1 MLILENWAQQLD
13 VTELEQHQLING
25 VSWQQYEA
33 LLEEL
38 GDANGT
44 LRARPGYRVYY
55 LDQIVEIMSPS
66 RWHESQKTRIG
77 NLLEIY
83 FLHHQIPYFPTGST
97 TFKNELKQVGLE
109 PDESYCLFT
118 DKPIPDLA
126 IEVILTSG
134 GLNRLALYQRL
145 GVPEVWFYQKSGFT
159 VYCLLSALPP
169 IAPEFGYQNQS
180 YSSLFPDLDLTRLQ
194 QALDQASP
202 LAAAQYFQ
210 QSLHPTV

>member
-1 MLILENWAQQLD
+1 MLVLENWAKQLNM
-13 VTELEQHQLING
+13 TEQEQLHLIDG

-38 GDANGT
+38 GDG
-44 LRARPGYRVYY
+44 PGYRVHY
-55 LDQIVEIMSPS
+55 LDQILEIMSPS

-83 FLHHQIPYFPTGST
+83 FLHYQIPYFPTGST
-97 TFKNELKQVGLE
+97 TFRNELKQVGLE

-145 GVPEVWFYQKSGFT
+145 GVTEVWFYQKSGFT
-159 VYCLLSALPP
+159 VYCLSSALPP
-169 IAPEFGYQNQS
+169 LAPEFGYQSQS
-180 YSSLFPDLDLTRLQ
+180 YSSLLPDLDLDQLQ
-194 QALDQASP
+194 RSLDQASP

-210 QSLHPTV
+210 QGLQGV

>member
-1 MLILENWAQQLD
+1 MLLLENWSKQLNF
-13 VTELEQHQLING
+13 TELEQHQLING
-25 VSWQQYEA
+25 VSWHQYEA
-33 LLEEL
+33 LLAEV

-44 LRARPGYRVYY
+44 LRARPGYRVHY
-55 LDQIVEIMSPS
+55 LDQILEIMSPS

-83 FLHHQIPYFPTGST
+83 FLYYQIPYFPTGST

-118 DKPIPDLA
+118 DKLIPDLA

-134 GLNRLALYQRL
+134 GLDRLALYQRL

-159 VYCLLSALPP
+159 VYVA
-169 IAPEFGYQNQS
+169 APDVSPTAPAFGYQSQPR
-180 YSSLFPDLDLTRLQ
+180 SSLLLDLDLTQLQ

-210 QSLHPTV
+210 QALQGI